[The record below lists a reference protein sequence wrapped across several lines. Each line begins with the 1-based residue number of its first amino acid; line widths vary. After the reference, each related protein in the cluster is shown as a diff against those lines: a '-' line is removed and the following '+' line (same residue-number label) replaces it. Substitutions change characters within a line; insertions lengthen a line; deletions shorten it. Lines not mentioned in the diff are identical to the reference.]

1 MSKRIVGTLVLAA
14 MVLALVMP
22 SLAMAAPQ
30 TAQPQA
36 LQAPWYARWMPFAI
50 RPVNGSVPARGTG
63 LQYQLVY
70 VGERNE
76 IQLIV
81 VNPTRKDITVTTPS
95 AFQTDFALWR
105 DGTLVWRFSADRE
118 FAKAVTKET
127 IKAGEGKVVRQ
138 ALPSLPAGTYLAQGY
153 FIGET
158 TRTPV
163 ASTSIVVK
171 RQQTSDPLQYSVE
184 FLIAG
189 WFNSSPR
196 LRVTITN
203 PSDKEVK
210 LPYQWGY
217 QVLVKVPGAQDY
229 LGNVGIGQSIGT
241 IGAGASRYVFV
252 NLDSLQPGTYQAD
265 VRSNIGAWSAWNYR
279 TVAQTWFYIGR

>member
-1 MSKRIVGTLVLAA
+1 MSKRIARTLVLAA
-14 MVLALVMP
+14 LVLALAMP
-22 SLAMAAPQ
+22 SMAIAAPQ

-36 LQAPWYARWMPFAI
+36 LQAPWYARWMPFVI

-70 VGERNE
+70 VAERNE

-105 DGTLVWRFSADRE
+105 DGTLVWRFSTDRD

-127 IKAGEGKVVRQ
+127 IKAKEGKVVRQ
-138 ALPSLPAGTYLAQGY
+138 TLPTLPVGTYLAQGY

-163 ASTSIVVK
+163 ASTSIVVR

-184 FLIAG
+184 FLSAG

-203 PSDKEVK
+203 TSDKELK

-229 LGNVGIGQSIGT
+229 LDNVGIGQSIGT

-252 NLDSLQPGTYQAD
+252 NLDNLQPGTYQAD

-279 TVAQTWFYIGR
+279 TVSKTWFYIGR